1 MGPASPNYA
10 LPAPELRPITT
21 QVFNEKLGG
30 MGRVALPGMYMSNR
44 SAKFVSAIFASILAG
59 TSFAAVAENAAK
71 DDGAKETSAKTADT
85 CLSAPKGPLP
95 AGGHWYYRLDRA
107 TKRNCWYIGEEKNKS
122 ARATPKDSAAS
133 SDASSPDAA
142 APASPVAANPASPQ
156 QTINVRKSIADAR
169 AELTA
174 PQARV
179 EDLSEPQ
186 ATGAVPVA
194 GIMNSQRAIAPDA
207 TASPSPVASRWPES
221 SGVSPSGGPRLAA
234 AEPPS
239 LQTQSQQNN
248 AAPAP
253 QPAGTPVAL
262 AAADSSDKQ
271 SASMQ
276 MLLLTMAGALA
287 LAGITA
293 SLVFRFGRARPV
305 QPEFRNDR
313 RAIWDSVPAE
323 LRSPSMLPA
332 EDTPI
337 WRRDPPRNPPRNPP
351 LKLARDPRAPDDPER
366 RVTEMLARLARSA
379 QT

>member
-1 MGPASPNYA
+1 MSNCSA
-10 LPAPELRPITT
+10 
-21 QVFNEKLGG
+21 
-30 MGRVALPGMYMSNR
+30 SNR
-44 SAKFVSAIFASILAG
+44 SAKFVAAIFASILAG
-59 TSFAAVAENAAK
+59 TSFAAMAQDAVKQDA
-71 DDGAKETSAKTADT
+71 AKETGAKTADA
-85 CLSAPKGPLP
+85 CLSGPKGSVP
-95 AGGHWYYRLDRA
+95 AGGHWYYRVDRA

-122 ARATPKDSAAS
+122 ARAAPKDSSSPAAS
-133 SDASSPDAA
+133 APEASP
-142 APASPVAANPASPQ
+142 PASPVAANAVSTQ
-156 QTINVRKSIADAR
+156 QNLNVRKSLADAR

-186 ATGAVPVA
+186 TTGAVPVA
-194 GIMNSQRAIAPDA
+194 SIANGQRAAAPDA
-207 TASPSPVASRWPES
+207 AAPSSPIASRWPES
-221 SGVSPSGGPRLAA
+221 SGVSPSSGPRLAA
-234 AEPPS
+234 AEPPQS
-239 LQTQSQQNN
+239 LQTPNLQTQNPQTQSPQTSTT
-248 AAPAP
+248 PAP
-253 QPAGTPVAL
+253 QPAVTPVAL
-262 AAADSSDKQ
+262 ATADSSPDRP

-293 SLVFRFGRARPV
+293 SLIFRFGRTRLV

-323 LRSPSMLPA
+323 LRSPSMLPT

-337 WRRDPPRNPPRNPP
+337 WRRDPPRNPPLN
-351 LKLARDPRAPDDPER
+351 LARDPRAPDDPER

>member
-21 QVFNEKLGG
+21 QVFNEKSVG
-30 MGRVALPGMYMSNR
+30 MGRVVLPGTHMSNR

-59 TSFAAVAENAAK
+59 ANCAAVAQNSAAK

-85 CLSAPKGPLP
+85 CLSAPKGPVP
-95 AGGHWYYRLDRA
+95 AGGHWYYRVDRA
-107 TKRNCWYIGEEKNKS
+107 TKRNCWYIGEDKNKS
-122 ARATPKDSAAS
+122 TRAAPKDATS
-133 SDASSPDAA
+133 SPETPDAA

-156 QTINVRKSIADAR
+156 QNINMRKSIADAR

-179 EDLSEPQ
+179 EDLIEPPT
-186 ATGAVPVA
+186 TGAMPVA
-194 GIMNSQRAIAPDA
+194 GIANGQRAAAPDA
-207 TASPSPVASRWPES
+207 PTSLSHVASRWPES
-221 SGVSPSGGPRLAA
+221 SGVSPSSGPRLAA
-234 AEPPS
+234 AEPSASP
-239 LQTQSQQNN
+239 Q
-248 AAPAP
+248 AAQPAAP
-253 QPAGTPVAL
+253 QPAVTPVAL
-262 AAADSSDKQ
+262 AAADSLQDRQ

-293 SLVFRFGRARPV
+293 SLVFRFGRARMV

-323 LRSPSMLPA
+323 LRSPSMLPT

-337 WRRDPPRNPPRNPP
+337 WRRDPPRNPP
-351 LKLARDPRAPDDPER
+351 LGVARDPRAPDDPER